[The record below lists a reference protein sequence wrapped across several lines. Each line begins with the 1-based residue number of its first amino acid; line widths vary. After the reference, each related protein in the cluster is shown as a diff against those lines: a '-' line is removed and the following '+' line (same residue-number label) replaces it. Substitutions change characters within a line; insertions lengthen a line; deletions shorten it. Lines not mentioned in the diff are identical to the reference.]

1 MTAGSAFKRVMDRLN
16 RYGTL
21 LAGQRSIGAQF
32 RSGCYSAATDELYE
46 YVFHV
51 GA

>member
-1 MTAGSAFKRVMDRLN
+1 MQPNLPPLTLSRTTNGN
-16 RYGTL
+16 RG
-21 LAGQRSIGAQF
+21 RNSCEPI
-32 RSGCYSAATDELYE
+32 YSAATEELYE

>member
-1 MTAGSAFKRVMDRLN
+1 MRVKIICPFSKGCPCPIYITTTVSGSDESH
-16 RYGTL
+16 G
-21 LAGQRSIGAQF
+21 
-32 RSGCYSAATDELYE
+32 YSAATDELYE